1 MELWA
6 VAYGARTA
14 APGLRDVVHHSIN
27 TEWARAY
34 GKDAPVYGTVGA
46 APMIAGSAGVAR
58 CPGLGTCRCPPAELK
73 HRRRNLAAVIARHWH
88 RGIFQCRL
96 RIS

>member
-1 MELWA
+1 MEPWA
-6 VAYGARTA
+6 VTELGQPRQA
-14 APGLRDVVHHSIN
+14 LRDVVHHSIN

-46 APMIAGSAGVAR
+46 DAMIAGSAGVGAMPR
-58 CPGLGTCRCPPAELK
+58 PWYLSLPASGAKTSTAESG
-73 HRRRNLAAVIARHWH
+73 RRHCTALAPRLL
-88 RGIFQCRL
+88 QCRL

>member
-6 VAYGARTA
+6 VPHGARTT

-46 APMIAGSAGVAR
+46 APMIAGSVGVGAMPR
-58 CPGLGTCRCPPAELK
+58 P
-73 HRRRNLAAVIARHWH
+73 W
-88 RGIFQCRL
+88 
-96 RIS
+96 